1 MKVKNLL
8 RIGALGFFVTILAF
22 TSGCSQ
28 IKKTGANVVLRNV
41 EKDLIP
47 PLFGIDDVQMSC
59 VAGESQAPLLLA
71 VEGGMKADAH
81 EILVLL
87 YASAGVCSE
96 QRAFE
101 HEMRYLRA
109 SKANLIDE
117 AQDARVMQK
126 REAETAARRQMAGF
140 KHLEAYFEVGKKAPI
155 GAKCPKFKRDFDEFV
170 YMMGLIEGMQ
180 GMVNDIAA
188 QQVVGVP
195 KDIAAKVERAMQCLD
210 NNKWWGTPM
219 ATRAVIW
226 TLLPGAG
233 EGKGDPW
240 EVIKQNMRVAD
251 RTGVRLPY
259 ALYAMAAQAKGDE
272 ALIRDALKA
281 FAATQDSAINPKYRM
296 VDALA
301 SMIMY
306 NVSDRYY
313 TEKTGSRTPP
323 GSMGRFWDE
332 VPAQQEDG
340 IEIDDL
346 L

>member
-1 MKVKNLL
+1 MRAKSLL
-8 RIGALGFFVTILAF
+8 RLGTLGIFITGLVILP
-22 TSGCSQ
+22 GCSQ
-28 IKKTGANVVLRNV
+28 IKKTGGNVILRMV

-47 PLFGIDDVQMSC
+47 PLFKIDDVQMSC
-59 VAGESQAPLLLA
+59 VSGESQTPLIKGLT
-71 VEGGMKADAH
+71 GHGADGDQ
-81 EILVLL
+81 LFVLL
-87 YASAGVCSE
+87 YASAGICSE

-101 HEMRYLRA
+101 HEMRYLR
-109 SKANLIDE
+109 SSRANLIDD

-126 REAETAARRQMAGF
+126 REAETAARRQMQGY
-140 KHLEAYFEVGKKAPI
+140 KHLESYYEGKKKALI
-155 GAKCPKFKRDFDEFV
+155 GSKCPKFKRDFDEFV

-180 GMVNDIAA
+180 AMVNDIAA
-188 QQVVGVP
+188 QQAVGVP

-281 FAATQDSAINPKYRM
+281 YGATQDAALDPNYRM

-301 SMIMY
+301 GMIMY
-306 NVSDRYY
+306 NVSDRYW

-323 GSMGRFWDE
+323 GSMGRFWDDAP
-332 VPAQQEDG
+332 VQQDDG

>member
-1 MKVKNLL
+1 MKVKSLL
-8 RIGALGFFVTILAF
+8 RMGTIGIFVTGMALL
-22 TSGCSQ
+22 SGCSQ
-28 IKKTGANVVLRNV
+28 INKTGANVALRFA
-41 EKDLIP
+41 EKHLIP
-47 PLFGIDDVQMSC
+47 PLFKIDDVQMAC
-59 VAGESQAPLLLA
+59 LAGESMTPLILA
-71 VEGGMKADAH
+71 TQGMKADPH
-81 EILVLL
+81 QISVLL
-87 YASAGVCSE
+87 YASAGVCAE

-101 HEMRYLRA
+101 YELRYLR
-109 SKANLIDE
+109 SSRANLIDD

-126 REAETAARRQMAGF
+126 REAELAARRQYAGY
-140 KHLEAYFEVGKKAPI
+140 KHLEAYFEVGKKAQI
-155 GAKCPKFKRDFDEFV
+155 GSKCPKFKREFDEFV

-180 GMVNDIAA
+180 AMVNDIAA

-240 EVIKQNMRVAD
+240 ETIKQNMRVAD

-272 ALIRDALKA
+272 ALMRDAIKA
-281 FAATQDSAINPKYRM
+281 YAATQDAALNPDYRM

-301 SMIMY
+301 GMIVY
-306 NVSDRYY
+306 NVSDRYW

-323 GSMGRFWDE
+323 GSLGRFWDDA
-332 VPAQQEDG
+332 PAQQDDG

>member
-1 MKVKNLL
+1 MKVKSLF
-8 RIGALGFFVTILAF
+8 RLGTVAIFVTGLALL
-22 TSGCSQ
+22 SGCSQ
-28 IKKTGANVVLRNV
+28 INKTGGNVALRFA
-41 EKDLIP
+41 EKNLVP
-47 PLFGIDDVQMSC
+47 PLFKLEDVQMSC
-59 VAGESQAPLLLA
+59 MAGETQTPLLLA
-71 VEGGMKADAH
+71 AAGLGADAD
-81 EILVLL
+81 EILTLL
-87 YASAGVCSE
+87 YASAGVCAE

-109 SKANLIDE
+109 SRANLIDE

-126 REAETAARRQMAGF
+126 REAELAARRQYTGF
-140 KHLEAYFEVGKKAPI
+140 KHLESYFEGKKKSPI
-155 GAKCPKFKRDFDEFV
+155 GSKCPKFKRDFDEFT

-180 GMVNDIAA
+180 AMVNDIAA

-281 FAATQDSAINPKYRM
+281 YAATQDAALNPNYRM
-296 VDALA
+296 VDSLA
-301 SMIMY
+301 GMIIY
-306 NVSDRYY
+306 NVSDRYW

-323 GSMGRFWDE
+323 GSLGRFWDE
-332 VPAQQEDG
+332 TPVQSDDG
-340 IEIDDL
+340 VQIDDL